1 MCPAIRE
8 AYVKPPPRQVLLI
21 AQILI
26 GSYEHVEPARFR
38 GRQQFAV
45 RQGRP
50 PLLTGSLDDVM
61 LEEAA
66 ERSGWRQNTPD

>member
-26 GSYEHVEPARFR
+26 GSHEHVEPARFR
-38 GRQQFAV
+38 GQQFAV

-50 PLLTGSLDDVM
+50 LLLTGSLDDVM
-61 LEEAA
+61 LEDAA
-66 ERSGWRQNTPD
+66 ERVASEDT